1 MHARSGLVCIVLVNW
16 NGWRDTVECVR
27 SCAALDY
34 RPFRVIVVDNG
45 STDDSV
51 DRLQAEF
58 GAREGVSIIETG
70 ANLGFAGG
78 NNVGIRHAMEGGA
91 EYVWLLNNDTVVEPC
106 TLSALTAV
114 FAEQPSA
121 GIAGS
126 KIYYFD
132 RPEVIS
138 SAGGR
143 ISPRLGLTTHIGD
156 GEADAGQY
164 DTVRDVDYVTGAS
177 LLVRTSVVEAIGPM
191 DESYFLYWEET
202 DWCERAH
209 TAGWR
214 VLYAPASRV
223 WHKVGA
229 STATDKS
236 YVKARYE
243 GRNRIEFHQRNR
255 PGQAARVAALALM
268 NALYLVVRGRPRTGL
283 WMARGVF
290 DALSHHRGAIDS

>member
-27 SCAALDY
+27 SCASLDY

-45 STDDSV
+45 STDDSAERLRAELG
-51 DRLQAEF
+51 DRGDITL
-58 GAREGVSIIETG
+58 IETR

-78 NNVGIRHAMEGGA
+78 CNIGIRRALDDGA
-91 EYVWLLNNDTVVEPC
+91 EYVWLLNNDTVVEPG
-106 TLSALTAV
+106 TLSALTEV

-126 KIYYFD
+126 KIFYHD
-132 RPEVIS
+132 RPGVIS

-177 LLVRTSVVEAIGPM
+177 LLVRASVVESIGPM
-191 DESYFLYWEET
+191 DESYFLYWEEA
-202 DWCERAH
+202 DWCERAR

-243 GRNRIEFHQRNR
+243 GRNRVAFHRRNR
-255 PGQAARVAALALM
+255 PR
-268 NALYLVVRGRPRTGL
+268 R
-283 WMARGVF
+283 W
-290 DALSHHRGAIDS
+290 LS